1 MVIFLVIIR
10 ECVMIKMAS
19 FGDPQHQESTVNLIK
34 CFISLETSILS
45 SSQLKTSRSSFLISF

>member
-19 FGDPQHQESTVNLIK
+19 FGDSQHQESMVNLIK

-45 SSQLKTSRSSFLISF
+45 SSQLKTSRSSFLILF